1 MPKTIL
7 IADDDMTVT
16 KLFNLDAESVDKDIV
31 IHSAGTGQEAIT
43 LIEKHKPDVL
53 VLDLRMPQGDGFTV
67 LEHMEKMKMAT
78 PVVVLTNY
86 NNQEYREKTKTYAQ
100 VKDYMVKHEVRME
113 RVINK
118 VAEYLG

>member
-1 MPKTIL
+1 MAKTIL

-16 KLFNLDAESVDKDIV
+16 KLFNLDAESVEKDIV
-31 IHSAGTGQEAIT
+31 IHSAGTGQEAIS

-67 LEHMEKMKMAT
+67 LEHLKKMKMET

-86 NNQEYREKTKTYAQ
+86 NNAEYRAKTKTFAQ

-113 RVINK
+113 RVISK
-118 VAEYLG
+118 VTEYLV

>member
-1 MPKTIL
+1 MAKTIL

-16 KLFNLDAESVDKDIV
+16 KLFNLDTESVEKDVV
-31 IHSAGTGQEAIT
+31 IHSAGTGQEAIS

-67 LEHMEKMKMAT
+67 LEHLKKMKMET

-86 NNQEYREKTKTYAQ
+86 NNPEYRAKSKTFAQ
-100 VKDYMVKHEVRME
+100 VKDYMVKHEVRMD
-113 RVINK
+113 RVISK
-118 VAEYLG
+118 VTEYLA

>member
-53 VLDLRMPQGDGFTV
+53 VLDLRMPQGDGFSV
-67 LEHMEKMKMAT
+67 LEHMEKMKMET

-86 NNQEYREKTKTYAQ
+86 NNQEYREKTKTFAQ

-118 VAEYLG
+118 VSEYLG